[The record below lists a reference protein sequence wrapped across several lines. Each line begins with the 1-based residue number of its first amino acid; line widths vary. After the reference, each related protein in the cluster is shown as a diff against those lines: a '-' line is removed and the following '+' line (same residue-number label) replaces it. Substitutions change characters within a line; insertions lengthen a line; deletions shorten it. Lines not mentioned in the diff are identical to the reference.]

1 MLLTLFFK
9 EGKKM
14 KISLIKALK
23 SPFETRVV
31 IPCIVWA
38 AMAIWA
44 SLYINITYNL
54 PFIQN
59 MTIHCLMILPY
70 FTALMIM
77 IGYFSSFS
85 HNVITNQNPLFKVPY
100 ITLFKKGIKTFLF
113 TLSSY
118 LILFPSI
125 FLSLVA
131 LKYMPVGIGLF
142 TFILI
147 QSFTFLYL
155 LSAWTQFTDTFCIGE
170 PLKLITLSK
179 FLGKN
184 WPSYLKITLYMIIA
198 IFILIIPTQLIQST
212 LIELSKQ
219 NSIIAYPGIFICSF
233 AYLYPTFVVLHL
245 MAQGYAGIKNT
256 TLSTTQQPTAQTEK
270 TASKPNSE
278 KRNSQGTKKQPK
290 STSKKVSTHK
300 TKSIKKVK

>member
-1 MLLTLFFK
+1 MT
-9 EGKKM
+9 
-14 KISLIKALK
+14 ISLIKALK

-38 AMAIWA
+38 AMAILA
-44 SLYINITYNL
+44 YTYMQITKNISFINN
-54 PFIQN
+54 P
-59 MTIHCLMILPY
+59 TIHCLMLLPY
-70 FTALMIM
+70 IGGLMIM

-85 HNVITNQNPLFKVPY
+85 HNVITGQKSLFN
-100 ITLFKKGIKTFLF
+100 ISTRSLFTNGIKTFLF

-125 FLSLVA
+125 FLSVVA

-184 WPSYLKITLYMIIA
+184 WPSYLKITLYMLIA
-198 IFILIIPTQLIQST
+198 IFILSIPTKLIQNT

-219 NSIIAYPGIFICSF
+219 NSIIAYPGILISSF